1 MGNEWLR
8 KAQGLTCGSQHGG
21 GGALFFSG
29 GGAQAKNDFCYLPFD
44 DAARMPGGNVASAQS
59 SGHIINDIARSQI
72 SASLHKLPRQIADA
86 VARSLYLTYFQ
97 TGRSRLAGMKSN

>member
-1 MGNEWLR
+1 MKQAHFYL
-8 KAQGLTCGSQHGG
+8 GG
-21 GGALFFSG
+21 THKV
-29 GGAQAKNDFCYLPFD
+29 KNDCCYLPFD
-44 DAARMPGGNVASAQS
+44 DAACMPGGEVASARS

-72 SASLHKLPRQIADA
+72 SASLHKLPRPIADA